1 MNMPAILLF
10 LATLAWNIA
19 LGVSHIVVPLYA
31 YELGFSAAT
40 IGILF
45 SVPVVGQLLLGL
57 VGGATSDRW
66 GGRSTLLVACGA
78 FVVAP
83 LIFLGAESF
92 WPFFVGQL
100 FLILGRAVFWP
111 ASQALASELPGERS
125 VQMGRLNA
133 LVSVGQ
139 IIGTAGTGLLLA
151 MAGFQSVFTA
161 LGIFGLAGTLATLGL
176 PRPPDRQHAA
186 PGALFGHF
194 GPLLRGRPI
203 YFALVCAFLCAQPVS
218 LGQSF
223 FPLLLQS
230 LGHAPEAI
238 GPILALRPAGATVAI
253 LLLARLMGSSRAL
266 PSATAAA
273 VLGTSALIL
282 APLCTNAVAAG
293 LVVTILGIGAGLLLL
308 FYQLVVSEFSES
320 HTRGSALAIAG
331 SGWSLS
337 HIIAPFLL
345 GFVAETTGLTAAFQ
359 LWGCV
364 MVLIA
369 LSLPWLYRWSHRVAA
384 SSASGN

>member
-1 MNMPAILLF
+1 MNSRAGLLF

-45 SVPVVGQLLLGL
+45 SVPVIGQLLLGL

-66 GGRSTLLVACGA
+66 GGRSTLLVACGS

-83 LIFLGAESF
+83 AIFLFTQGF
-92 WPFFVGQL
+92 WLFFAGQL
-100 FLILGRAVFWP
+100 LLILGRAVFWP
-111 ASQALASELPGERS
+111 ASQSLASELPGERS

-151 MAGFQSVFTA
+151 LAGFQSVFAA

-176 PRPPDRQHAA
+176 PRPPDRRHAA

-218 LGQSF
+218 LGQSV

-230 LGHAPEAI
+230 LGHTPEAI
-238 GPILALRPAGATVAI
+238 GPILALRPAGATIAI
-253 LLLARLMGSSRAL
+253 LLLARWIGSARGL
-266 PSATAAA
+266 WYATGAA
-273 VLGTSALIL
+273 VLGTSTLIV
-282 APLCTNAVAAG
+282 APLCTHPVAAG
-293 LVVTILGIGAGLLLL
+293 LVVGLMGVGAGLVLL
-308 FYQLVVSEFSES
+308 FYQLIVSAFSEP

-331 SGWSLS
+331 SGWSMS
-337 HIIAPFLL
+337 HIVAPFVV
-345 GFVAETTGLTAAFQ
+345 GFVAETTDLTTAFQ
-359 LWGCV
+359 LWGV
-364 MVLIA
+364 GVTLVA
-369 LSLPWLYRWSHRVAA
+369 LSLPWLHRWSHP
-384 SSASGN
+384 SPG